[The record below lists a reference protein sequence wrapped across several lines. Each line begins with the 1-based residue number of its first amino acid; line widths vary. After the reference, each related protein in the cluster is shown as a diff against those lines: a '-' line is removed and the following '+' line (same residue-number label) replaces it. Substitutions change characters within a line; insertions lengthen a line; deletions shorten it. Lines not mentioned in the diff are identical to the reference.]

1 MDKKGI
7 YILEIFKKKGP
18 LSIILDQLGSSLKV
32 FEIKSIKKKM
42 ILVFLMLALIPLLAM
57 RLVVYP
63 KAQNALQTSLIQNLQ
78 SVGHKQAEL
87 IKGWTEE
94 RKGDVR
100 VIAENPFT
108 LLASR
113 INTSDKRFWR
123 LLRYTHYI
131 RYEYGYKEV
140 LISDTEGIIHVST
153 QKGRIGA
160 DVSEQ
165 EYFKKAMNGETF
177 ASQVFPSKELVE
189 NKYGRMETGVPTMV
203 VATPITDQNKIMGV
217 ACLRVD
223 VEKIS
228 ELMRS
233 IKLGASGE
241 TYLVN
246 KQGYMITESR
256 FATDLR
262 NEGMIETDTTLE
274 IKLINPEAGKLIK
287 SVAECLKGHTGSDG
301 EGYLDYRGVKV
312 IGFWQ
317 WIPELDWG
325 VIAEIDYDEGYIEV
339 HKLRKSVN
347 TIMIIV
353 LLVVVM
359 LAVFMGQRMVA
370 PILYLTDATRRMN
383 TGDLTH
389 DVDIHTKDEIGELA
403 VSFNMMTRTIKKRNE
418 ELQSSNIFMESM
430 FDAIRDPMT
439 VLDSEGTIMQV
450 NQVAMDTYG
459 DDIIGQKC
467 FCVYKG
473 RDSLCDHCPTMK
485 SIETLAPATAE
496 HYVERDQKYV
506 LIASYPILNKEGKLE
521 SIIKLVR
528 DITEQKKLEK
538 ELQEYTANLEKTVE
552 ERTIDLKSTN
562 EELKQRSVEIEQAN
576 EELRSLDKMKDVMI
590 RDVTHE
596 LKSPVAQVQMAI
608 GLWTS
613 EATKEKVDK
622 EKGEKLSKIIDDN
635 IQRLKKTIQSILDLS
650 VLESGRAAYQKE
662 NLDLEE
668 IVHQTAE
675 GLKLIAEKKKLTL
688 TTRIPDKLPEIFG
701 DKTEITR
708 VVSNL
713 IDNAIKYSESGE
725 IVVSALRRPADI
737 EISVKDQGIGLITPK
752 GSFDKLFSRFY
763 QERASADGSGVG
775 LAICKKIVNA
785 HGGKIW
791 VESEGK
797 GKGTTFRLT
806 LPIISEGQKGS
817 RIPTSDQEEIA

>member
-18 LSIILDQLGSSLKV
+18 LSIIFEQLGSVLKA

-42 ILVFLMLALIPLLAM
+42 ILVFLILALIPLLAM

-63 KAQNALQTSLIQNLQ
+63 KAQDALQASLIQNLQ

-87 IKGWTEE
+87 VKGWTEE

-113 INTSDKRFWR
+113 VSMNDKRFWR

-160 DVSEQ
+160 DISEQ
-165 EYFKKAMNGETF
+165 EYFKKAMDGETF
-177 ASQVFPSKELVE
+177 SSQIFPSKELVE
-189 NKYGRMETGVPTMV
+189 NKFGRMETGVPTMV
-203 VATPITDQNKIMGV
+203 VATPITDRNKIMGV

-223 VEKIS
+223 VGKIS
-228 ELMRS
+228 DLMKS
-233 IKLGASGE
+233 IKLGESGE

-246 KQGYMITESR
+246 KQGYMITESL
-256 FATDLR
+256 FSTDLR
-262 NEGMIETDTTLE
+262 NEGLIDVGTTLE
-274 IKLINPEAGKLIK
+274 VKLIDPETGKLTK
-287 SVAECLKGHTGSDG
+287 SVSECLKGHTGSDG
-301 EGYLDYRGVKV
+301 EGYLDYRGINV

-339 HKLRKSVN
+339 HKLRHSVN

-353 LLVVVM
+353 SLGVVV

-370 PILYLTDATRRMN
+370 PILYLTDATRKMN
-383 TGDLTH
+383 TGDLTQE
-389 DVDIHTKDEIGELA
+389 VNVRTRDEIGELA

-418 ELQSSNIFMESM
+418 ELQSSNLFMESM

-459 DDIIGQKC
+459 EGIIGQKC
-467 FCVYKG
+467 YCVYKG
-473 RDSLCDHCPTMK
+473 RESICDHCPTMR
-485 SIETLAPATAE
+485 SIETLLPATAE
-496 HYVERDQKYV
+496 HYVERDKKYV
-506 LIASYPILNKEGKLE
+506 FIASYPILNKEGELE

-552 ERTIDLKSTN
+552 ERTRDLKSTN

-576 EELRSLDKMKDVMI
+576 EDLRSLDKMKDVMI

-608 GLWTS
+608 DLWTN

-622 EKGEKLSKIIDDN
+622 EKGKKLSKIIDDN

-650 VLESGRAAYQKE
+650 VLESGRVAYQKE
-662 NLDLEE
+662 KLDLEE
-668 IVHQTAE
+668 IVYQTAE

-688 TTRIPDKLPEIFG
+688 TTRIPDPLPEIFG
-701 DKTEITR
+701 DKAEITR

-797 GKGTTFRLT
+797 GKSTTFRLT
-806 LPIISEGQKGS
+806 LPIISKGQEGS
-817 RIPTSDQEEIA
+817 LIPTSDPEEIA

>member
-7 YILEIFKKKGP
+7 YILEVFNKKGP
-18 LSIILDQLGSSLKV
+18 LSIILEQLRSSLKA

-42 ILVFLMLALIPLLAM
+42 ILVFLILALIPLLAM

-63 KAQNALQTSLIQNLQ
+63 KAQDALQMSLVQNLQ

-87 IKGWTEE
+87 VKDWTEE

-113 INTSDKRFWR
+113 VDMNDKRFWR

-140 LISDTEGIIHVST
+140 LISDAEGTIHVST

-160 DVSEQ
+160 DISEQ
-165 EYFKKAMNGETF
+165 EYFKKAMDGETF
-177 ASQVFPSKELVE
+177 ASQIFPSKQLVE
-189 NKYGRMETGVPTMV
+189 SKFGRMETGVPTMV
-203 VATPITDQNKIMGV
+203 VATPITDRNKIMGV

-228 ELMRS
+228 DLMRS
-233 IKLGASGE
+233 IKLGESGE

-256 FATDLR
+256 FSTDLR
-262 NEGMIETDTTLE
+262 NEGLIDSGTTLE
-274 IKLINPEAGKLIK
+274 VKLINPETGKLTK

-301 EGYLDYRGVKV
+301 EGYLDYRGVNV

-317 WIPELDWG
+317 WVPELDWG

-339 HKLRKSVN
+339 HRLRKNVN

-353 LLVVVM
+353 SIGVVL
-359 LAVFMGQRMVA
+359 LAVFVGQRMVA
-370 PILYLTDATRRMN
+370 PILYLTDATRKMN
-383 TGDLTH
+383 SGDLTQE
-389 DVDIHTKDEIGELA
+389 VKIHTSDEIGELA
-403 VSFNMMTRTIKKRNE
+403 VSFNMMTRTIEKRNE
-418 ELQSSNIFMESM
+418 ELQASNIFMESM

-439 VLDSEGTIMQV
+439 VLDSDGTIMQV
-450 NQVAMDTYG
+450 NKVAMDTYG
-459 DDIIGQKC
+459 NDIVGQKC

-473 RDSLCDHCPTMK
+473 RDSVCDNCPTMK
-485 SIETLAPATAE
+485 SIETLLPATAE
-496 HYVERDQKYV
+496 HYVERDNQYV
-506 LIASYPILNKEGKLE
+506 FIASYPILNKEGKLE

-562 EELKQRSVEIEQAN
+562 EELKQRSIEIENAN

-608 GLWTS
+608 DLWTK

-622 EKGEKLSKIIDDN
+622 EKGAKLSKIIDDN

-650 VLESGRAAYQKE
+650 VLESGRVAYQKE
-662 NLDLEE
+662 NLNLEK
-668 IVHQTAE
+668 IVNQTAE

-688 TTRIPDKLPEIFG
+688 TTMIPGKLPGVLG
-701 DKTEITR
+701 DKAEITR

-725 IVVSALRRPADI
+725 IVVSALRRPKDI
-737 EISVKDQGIGLITPK
+737 EIAVKDQGIGLITPK

-775 LAICKKIVNA
+775 LAICKKIINA

-797 GKGTTFRLT
+797 GKGTTFRFT
-806 LPIISEGQKGS
+806 LPVISDGQK
-817 RIPTSDQEEIA
+817 TSDTLSSNLEEEA

>member
-1 MDKKGI
+1 MGRKGI
-7 YILEIFKKKGP
+7 YILEFFKKKGP
-18 LSIILDQLGSSLKV
+18 LSIIFEQLSSSLKAL
-32 FEIKSIKKKM
+32 EIKSIKKKM
-42 ILVFLMLALIPLLAM
+42 ILVFLVLALIPLLAM

-63 KAQNALQTSLIQNLQ
+63 KAQDALQMSLIQNLQ

-87 IKGWTEE
+87 VKGWTEE

-108 LLASR
+108 LLASK
-113 INTSDKRFWR
+113 ISMNDKRFWR

-140 LISDTEGIIHVST
+140 LISDAEGTIHVST

-160 DVSEQ
+160 DISEQ
-165 EYFKKAMNGETF
+165 EYFKKAMDGETF
-177 ASQVFPSKELVE
+177 ASQIFPSKQLVE
-189 NKYGRMETGVPTMV
+189 DKFGRMEIGVPTMV
-203 VATPITDQNKIMGV
+203 VATPITDRNKIMGV

-228 ELMRS
+228 ELMKS
-233 IKLGASGE
+233 IKLGESGE

-246 KQGYMITESR
+246 KQGYMITESL
-256 FATDLR
+256 FTTDLR
-262 NEGMIETDTTLE
+262 NEGLIEDGTTLE
-274 IKLINPEAGKLIK
+274 VKLINPETGRLTK
-287 SVAECLKGHTGSDG
+287 SVSECLKGHTGSDG
-301 EGYLDYRGVKV
+301 DGYLDYRGVSV

-325 VIAEIDYDEGYIEV
+325 VIAEIDYDEGYIKV
-339 HKLRKSVN
+339 NRLRKSVN

-353 LLVVVM
+353 SLGVVL

-370 PILYLTDATRRMN
+370 PILYLTDATRKMN
-383 TGDLTH
+383 AGDLTQE
-389 DVDIHTKDEIGELA
+389 VNIRTRDEIGELA
-403 VSFNMMTRTIKKRNE
+403 VSFNMMTRTLKNRNE
-418 ELQSSNIFMESM
+418 ELQLSNLFMESM

-439 VLDSEGTIMQV
+439 VLDSEGNIMQV

-459 DDIIGQKC
+459 EDIIGQKC

-473 RDSLCDHCPTMK
+473 RDSICDHCPTMK
-485 SIETLAPATAE
+485 SIDTLLPATAE
-496 HYVERDQKYV
+496 HYVERDNKYV
-506 LIASYPILNKEGKLE
+506 FIASYPILNKEGKLE

-562 EELKQRSVEIEQAN
+562 EELKQRSVEIEEAN

-608 GLWTS
+608 DLWTR
-613 EATKEKVDK
+613 ETIKEKVDK
-622 EKGEKLSKIIDDN
+622 EKEAKLSKIINDN

-650 VLESGRAAYQKE
+650 VLESGRAAYKKE

-668 IVHQTAE
+668 IVSQTAE

-688 TTRIPDKLPEIFG
+688 TTRIVDKIPKVFG
-701 DKTEITR
+701 DRAEITR

-725 IVVSALRRPADI
+725 IIVSAVRRPRDI
-737 EISVKDQGIGLITPK
+737 EIAVKDQGIGLITPK

-775 LAICKKIVNA
+775 LAICKKIINA

-797 GKGTTFRLT
+797 GKGTIFRFT
-806 LPIISEGQKGS
+806 LPVISDGQKAPDTLAS
-817 RIPTSDQEEIA
+817 NPEDVA

>member
-1 MDKKGI
+1 
-7 YILEIFKKKGP
+7 
-18 LSIILDQLGSSLKV
+18 
-32 FEIKSIKKKM
+32 
-42 ILVFLMLALIPLLAM
+42 
-57 RLVVYP
+57 
-63 KAQNALQTSLIQNLQ
+63 
-78 SVGHKQAEL
+78 
-87 IKGWTEE
+87 
-94 RKGDVR
+94 
-100 VIAENPFT
+100 
-108 LLASR
+108 
-113 INTSDKRFWR
+113 
-123 LLRYTHYI
+123 
-131 RYEYGYKEV
+131 
-140 LISDTEGIIHVST
+140 
-153 QKGRIGA
+153 
-160 DVSEQ
+160 
-165 EYFKKAMNGETF
+165 ETF

-256 FATDLR
+256 FATHLR
-262 NEGMIETDTTLE
+262 NEGMIENDTTLE

-359 LAVFMGQRMVA
+359 LAIFMGQRMVA
-370 PILYLTDATRRMN
+370 PILYLTDATRKMN

-608 GLWTS
+608 DLWTN
-613 EATKEKVDK
+613 EAAKEK
-622 EKGEKLSKIIDDN
+622 
-635 IQRLKKTIQSILDLS
+635 
-650 VLESGRAAYQKE
+650 
-662 NLDLEE
+662 
-668 IVHQTAE
+668 
-675 GLKLIAEKKKLTL
+675 
-688 TTRIPDKLPEIFG
+688 
-701 DKTEITR
+701 
-708 VVSNL
+708 
-713 IDNAIKYSESGE
+713 
-725 IVVSALRRPADI
+725 
-737 EISVKDQGIGLITPK
+737 
-752 GSFDKLFSRFY
+752 
-763 QERASADGSGVG
+763 
-775 LAICKKIVNA
+775 
-785 HGGKIW
+785 
-791 VESEGK
+791 
-797 GKGTTFRLT
+797 
-806 LPIISEGQKGS
+806 
-817 RIPTSDQEEIA
+817 

>member
-18 LSIILDQLGSSLKV
+18 LSIILEPLSSSVKA
-32 FEIKSIKKKM
+32 FEIKSLKKKM
-42 ILVFLMLALIPLLAM
+42 ILVFLILALIPLLAM

-63 KAQNALQTSLIQNLQ
+63 KAQDALQTSLIQNLR

-113 INTSDKRFWR
+113 VSMNDKRFWR

-131 RYEYGYKEV
+131 RYEYDYKEV
-140 LISDTEGIIHVST
+140 LISDAEGIIHIST

-160 DVSEQ
+160 DISEL
-165 EYFKKAMNGETF
+165 EYFKKAMDGETF
-177 ASQVFPSKELVE
+177 ASQIYPSKELVE

-203 VATPITDQNKIMGV
+203 VASPITDRNKIMGV

-228 ELMRS
+228 ELMKS
-233 IKLGASGE
+233 IKLGESGE

-262 NEGMIETDTTLE
+262 NEGLIEGGTTLE
-274 IKLINPEAGKLIK
+274 IKLVNPEAGKLTK
-287 SVAECLKGHTGSDG
+287 SVSECLKGHTGSDG

-339 HKLRKSVN
+339 NRLRKNVN
-347 TIMIIV
+347 TIMIIISVGV
-353 LLVVVM
+353 LV

-370 PILYLTDATRRMN
+370 PILYLTDATRKMN
-383 TGDLTH
+383 AGDLTQE
-389 DVDIHTKDEIGELA
+389 VNIRTKDEIGELA
-403 VSFNMMTRTIKKRNE
+403 VSFNMMTRTLKKRNE
-418 ELQSSNIFMESM
+418 ELQSSNLFMESM

-439 VLDSEGTIMQV
+439 VLGKDGTIKQV
-450 NQVAMDTYG
+450 NKVAMDTYG
-459 DDIIGQKC
+459 ENIVGEKC
-467 FCVYKG
+467 YCVYKG
-473 RDSLCDHCPTMK
+473 RESICDHCPTMK
-485 SIETLAPATAE
+485 SIETLLPETAE
-496 HYVERDQKYV
+496 HYVERDNKYV
-506 LIASYPILNKEGKLE
+506 FIASYPILDKEGRLE

-552 ERTIDLKSTN
+552 ERTRDLKSTN
-562 EELKQRSVEIEQAN
+562 EELKQRSVEIERAN
-576 EELRSLDKMKDVMI
+576 EELRGLDKMKDVMI

-608 GLWTS
+608 NLWTS

-622 EKGEKLSKIIDDN
+622 EKGKKLSKIIDDN

-650 VLESGRAAYQKE
+650 VLESGRVAYQKE
-662 NLDLEE
+662 NLNLEE
-668 IVHQTAE
+668 IVHQTEE
-675 GLKLIAEKKKLTL
+675 GLKLIAEKKGLALTIK
-688 TTRIPDKLPEIFG
+688 IPDKLPGVLG
-701 DKTEITR
+701 DRTEITR

-725 IVVSALRRPADI
+725 IVVSVLRRPREI
-737 EISVKDQGIGLITPK
+737 ELAVKDQGIGLITPK
-752 GSFDKLFSRFY
+752 GSFNKLFSRFY

-775 LAICKKIVNA
+775 LAICKKIVTA

-797 GKGTTFRLT
+797 GKGTTFKFT
-806 LPIISEGQKGS
+806 LPAGPDEQKCPS
-817 RIPTSDQEEIA
+817 A

>member
-1 MDKKGI
+1 MEKKRPFSLVLERFRPSLNGI
-7 YILEIFKKKGP
+7 
-18 LSIILDQLGSSLKV
+18 
-32 FEIKSIKKKM
+32 EIKSIKKKM
-42 ILVFLMLALIPLLAM
+42 ILVFLILALIPLLAM

-63 KAQNALQTSLIQNLQ
+63 KAQEALQMSLIQNLQ

-87 IKGWTEE
+87 VKGWTEE

-113 INTSDKRFWR
+113 VSMNDERFWR

-140 LISDTEGIIHVST
+140 LICDTEGTVHIST

-177 ASQVFPSKELVE
+177 ASQIFPSKELVE
-189 NKYGRMETGVPTMV
+189 NKFGRMEIGVPTMV
-203 VATPITDQNKIMGV
+203 VATPITDRNKIMGV

-233 IKLGASGE
+233 IKLGESGE

-256 FATDLR
+256 FSTNLR
-262 NEGMIETDTTLE
+262 NEGLIEDGTTLE
-274 IKLINPEAGKLIK
+274 IKLINPQTGKLTK
-287 SVAECLKGHTGSDG
+287 SVTECLRGHTGSDG

-312 IGFWQ
+312 MGFWQ
-317 WIPELDWG
+317 WVPELDWG

-339 HKLRKSVN
+339 HRLRKSVN

-353 LLVVVM
+353 LIVVVV

-370 PILYLTDATRRMN
+370 PILYLTDATRKMN

-389 DVDIHTKDEIGELA
+389 EVNIRTRDEIGELA

-439 VLDSEGTIMQV
+439 VLDSDGTIMQV
-450 NQVAMDTYG
+450 NKVAMDTYG
-459 DDIIGQKC
+459 EDIIGQKC

-473 RDSLCDHCPTMK
+473 RDAICENCPTMK
-485 SIETLAPATAE
+485 SIETLAPETAE
-496 HYVERDQKYV
+496 HYVERDKKYV
-506 LIASYPILNKEGKLE
+506 FIASYPILNNEGKLV

-528 DITEQKKLEK
+528 DITEKKKLEK
-538 ELQEYTANLEKTVE
+538 ELQEYTANLEKIVE
-552 ERTIDLKSTN
+552 ERTRDLKSTN
-562 EELKQRSVEIEQAN
+562 EELKQRSFEIEKAN
-576 EELRSLDKMKDVMI
+576 EELRSLDKMKDIMI

-608 GLWTS
+608 DLWTN
-613 EATKEKVDK
+613 EATKEKVDR
-622 EKGEKLSKIIDDN
+622 EKGAKLSKIIFDN

-650 VLESGRAAYQKE
+650 VLESGRVAYQKE
-662 NLDLEE
+662 VLDLEE
-668 IVHQTAE
+668 LINQTAE
-675 GLKLIAEKKKLTL
+675 GLKLIAEKKKLKL
-688 TTRIPDKLPEIFG
+688 TTRIPDKLPPMNG

-708 VVSNL
+708 LVSNL
-713 IDNAIKYSESGE
+713 IDNAIKYSETGE
-725 IVVSALRRPADI
+725 ILVSALRRPKYI

-752 GSFDKLFSRFY
+752 GSYDKLFSRFF

-797 GKGTTFRLT
+797 GKGTTFRFT
-806 LPIISEGQKGS
+806 MPFDADK
-817 RIPTSDQEEIA
+817 